1 MRTAAYVYPWDVVGD
16 LAAPDRIAGL
26 GLDGVV
32 LAAAYHSTRALT
44 PFHPRHRVVV
54 ARHAAVY
61 YPPDP
66 GVWRGRRLHPAAA
79 RWMPGTDAFGAAGA
93 DLRTSGLGVHAW
105 VVLAHNTRLGEA
117 FPDVAVRNA
126 YGDNYPWALCIA
138 QDEVREYATTLVA
151 EIASR
156 SDIDGFELEACG
168 WYGYDHQS
176 AHDKSGGVRLTAFE
190 EFLFSLCFCPSC
202 RRGYR
207 DEGLDPDAL
216 RAAVR
221 VRLDDTFAGRPGA
234 PLEAQTAEAV
244 QRMRSRVGDRFRAE
258 VIAAAQP
265 HRVLLHAHPE
275 PLRCGANVGLDP
287 TTALRIADG
296 LVLSCWRDMDDAGA
310 DLAQVARAAR
320 DGQPVAAR
328 FLSVAGL
335 GGDVGGL
342 PSRIGRARAAGATEL
357 RFYHAGL
364 ASSADLDAIRQGLL
378 AWAQPSRA
386 STPERDRSSKS
397 SRTSSARPRSTR
409 PGKPQPPSHRCW
421 TRPAHA
427 AGPACCG

>member
-79 RWMPGTDAFGAAGA
+79 RWMPGTDSFGAAAA

-156 SDIDGFELEACG
+156 SDLDGFELEACG

-176 AHDKSGGVRLTAFE
+176 AHDKSGGVRLTAF
-190 EFLFSLCFCPSC
+190 
-202 RRGYR
+202 
-207 DEGLDPDAL
+207 
-216 RAAVR
+216 
-221 VRLDDTFAGRPGA
+221 
-234 PLEAQTAEAV
+234 
-244 QRMRSRVGDRFRAE
+244 E

-320 DGQPVAAR
+320 DGQPVAAS

-335 GGDVGGL
+335 GGDVAGL
-342 PSRIGRARAAGATEL
+342 PTRIGRARAAGATEL

-364 ASSADLDAIRQGLL
+364 ASSADLDAIRQGLQ
-378 AWAQPSRA
+378 A
-386 STPERDRSSKS
+386 
-397 SRTSSARPRSTR
+397 
-409 PGKPQPPSHRCW
+409 
-421 TRPAHA
+421 
-427 AGPACCG
+427 